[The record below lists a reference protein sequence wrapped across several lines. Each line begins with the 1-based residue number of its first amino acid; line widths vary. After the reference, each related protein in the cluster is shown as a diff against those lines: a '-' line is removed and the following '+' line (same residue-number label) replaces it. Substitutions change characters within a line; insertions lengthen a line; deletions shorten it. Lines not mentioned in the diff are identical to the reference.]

1 MSPMVRPSFRSGS
14 TTIRYCFLWSNR
26 PGFNSHT
33 IFSAMESNDLCGTL
47 LCQGVKVSR
56 TRGLEDSR
64 NRRRVQQQ
72 RDRIERLVELTNA
85 TADKSS
91 SSAIESND
99 LSRSQGVE
107 DLRNRTTCRANKCHR
122 RRVQQ
127 QRDRIKRLAERL
139 VETTGPVALLRL
151 GRLGLGRLVAASS
164 KRRTTVHLQ
173 NAPKVSFRN
182 EPKEDL
188 E

>member
-1 MSPMVRPSFRSGS
+1 
-14 TTIRYCFLWSNR
+14 
-26 PGFNSHT
+26 
-33 IFSAMESNDLCGTL
+33 MESNDLCGTL

-56 TRGLEDSR
+56 TRGLE
-64 NRRRVQQQ
+64 
-72 RDRIERLVELTNA
+72 
-85 TADKSS
+85 
-91 SSAIESND
+91 ESPTGPAAA
-99 LSRSQGVE
+99 RS
-107 DLRNRTTCRANKCHR
+107 NRTTCRANKCHR

-173 NAPKVSFRN
+173 NAPKVSFRD